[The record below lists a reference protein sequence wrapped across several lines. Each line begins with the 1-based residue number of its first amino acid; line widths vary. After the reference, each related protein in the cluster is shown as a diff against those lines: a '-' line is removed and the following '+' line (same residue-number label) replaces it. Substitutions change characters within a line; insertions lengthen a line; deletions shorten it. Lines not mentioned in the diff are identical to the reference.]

1 MRKSSTCFQCFLCF
15 PRFLWWFRPES
26 QKPEQI
32 RTDLAHENPRL
43 GSEVVLSL
51 LLLINELS
59 FGQRCKSVLKLKGMD
74 EWNAA
79 PQAGGNKKINDFVV
93 RFANVN
99 GTGSASANALFTKA
113 IFRLGV
119 PVTPKNIF
127 PSNIQGLP
135 TWYEV
140 RVSEKGYLGRRE
152 GVDLMVAVNPQSMK
166 KDYADVHPGGYFL
179 YDSTK
184 PLPPEYERTDITHL
198 GIPMTALCNE
208 QYSDARQRQ
217 LFKNIVYIGALS
229 ALFDIEFTVLEQLIG
244 EQFKGKEKLIEPNI
258 KALTMGVEYVRE
270 NFECPFDLR
279 VERRDLL
286 GDKILYSGNS
296 ACALGA
302 IYAGATV
309 AAWYP
314 ITPSTSVVDAFAK
327 YAAKYR
333 VDAETGKNNYAIVQA
348 EDELAAIGMVMGA
361 CWNGA
366 RAFTATSGPG
376 VSLMNEFLGLGYF
389 AEVPTVLIDVQ
400 RTGPST
406 GMPTRTQQSDI
417 LLAAYASHGD
427 TKHPLLFPA
436 SPREC
441 FEMTA
446 LAFDLTEQLQTPV
459 IVMTD
464 LDLGMNDH
472 VTQPLT
478 WDDSRAYNR
487 GKVLTAEQLDFL
499 GKSIARMQTVMDEHD
514 VVTNGNGHVDPGMAS
529 ELEAQPHG
537 DHSMTQPLE
546 QFKGKFGRYLD
557 IDDDGIPYRTIPGT
571 HETRG
576 AFVTRGSSR
585 DEYAVYTE
593 DGDAYRRNVDRLNR
607 KWNTAK
613 ELVPAPVFSD
623 AKTRNRDSES
633 NEVIPSASAETA
645 IQNPE
650 SEIQNAVVFFGTSTY
665 AAEEAIEMLADEGIH
680 LDAMRVRAFPFGR
693 AFREFVDSHDR
704 IFVIE
709 QNRDAQFKSLMMIEL
724 AIDPAKLVSVL
735 NYDGMPITADNIFRQ
750 IHTELQ
756 R

>member
-1 MRKSSTCFQCFLCF
+1 M
-15 PRFLWWFRPES
+15 
-26 QKPEQI
+26 
-32 RTDLAHENPRL
+32 A
-43 GSEVVLSL
+43 V
-51 LLLINELS
+51 
-59 FGQRCKSVLKLKGMD
+59 
-74 EWNAA
+74 
-79 PQAGGNKKINDFVV
+79 NDFVV

-113 IFRLGV
+113 IFRMGV

-140 RVSEKGYLGRRE
+140 RISEKGHLGRRE

-166 KDYADVHPGGYFL
+166 KDYADVKAGGYFL
-179 YDSTK
+179 YDSSK
-184 PLPPEYERTDITHL
+184 PLPPGYDREDITH
-198 GIPMTALCNE
+198 IPIPLMNLCNAE
-208 QYSDARQRQ
+208 FTDARQRQ
-217 LFKNIVYIGALS
+217 LFKNIIYIGSLS
-229 ALFDIEFTVLEQLIG
+229 ALFDIEFSVLEGMIG

-258 KALTMGVEYVRE
+258 KALNIGVNYARE
-270 NFECPFDLR
+270 NFECPLDIR

-286 GDKILYSGNS
+286 GDKILFSGNS
-296 ACALGA
+296 ACGLGA
-302 IYAGATV
+302 IYAGVTV

-436 SPREC
+436 SPKEC

-446 LAFDLTEQLQTPV
+446 QAFDLTERLQTPV

-472 VTQPLT
+472 VTDALG
-478 WDDSRAYNR
+478 WDDSRKWDR
-487 GKVLTAEQLDFL
+487 GKVLSAEQLDR
-499 GKSIARMQTVMDEHD
+499 IAKFQAAGVIAKG
-514 VVTNGNGHVDPGMAS
+514 NGNGNEVINGNSGLTDDDGSDETA
-529 ELEAQPHG
+529 G
-537 DHSMTQPLE
+537 QPLE
-546 QFKGKFGRYLD
+546 QFRGKFGRYLD
-557 IDDDGIPYRTIPGT
+557 IDSDGIPYRTIAGT
-571 HETRG
+571 HSTLG

-585 DEYAVYTE
+585 NEYAVYTE
-593 DGDAYRRNVDRLNR
+593 DGADYQRNVDRLAR

-613 ELVPAPVFSD
+613 ELVPQPQFYQEA
-623 AKTRNRDSES
+623 NRSA
-633 NEVIPSASAETA
+633 NGVI
-645 IQNPE
+645 
-650 SEIQNAVVFFGTSTY
+650 FFGTSTY
-665 AAEEAIEMLADEGIH
+665 AAEEAIEMLAADGIK
-680 LDAMRVRAFPFGR
+680 LDAMRPRGFPFSESFV
-693 AFREFVDSHDR
+693 AFVNSHDKL
-704 IFVIE
+704 FVIE

-724 AIDPAKLVSVL
+724 GVDPGKIVSVL

-750 IHTELQ
+750 IKD
-756 R
+756 RS